1 MKLLIADSG
10 ATKTDWAFIENG
22 KPIFFKGE
30 GLHPANFSDSDI
42 KNSIHRTVGKLRPN
56 HIYFFG
62 AGCHSEEVNDRFAS
76 IFKNQ
81 FGKVTVTVDDDLTG
95 TAKAHIGKEN
105 GIIAALGT
113 GSICGR
119 YHGGKITE
127 KSAALGFAIG
137 DEGSA
142 ADIGKRI
149 LKLFFRNRF
158 DEATHQAVAA
168 ALSETSYSVWMQKIY
183 QHKTPSRELA
193 KVAGL
198 VLNRE
203 VSPQLK
209 KTVKDSI
216 ASFVDEQLS
225 QLQPLNEERIV
236 ITGKV
241 AVSNMGILLDVLA
254 QKGFENVEVKG
265 SVIEGLAKFYSP

>member
-30 GLHPANFSDSDI
+30 GLHPAYFSNADI
-42 KNSIHRTVGKLRPN
+42 NNLIHRTVGKLRPD
-56 HIYFFG
+56 HIHFFG
-62 AGCHSEEVNDRFAS
+62 AGCHSEEINSRFES
-76 IFKNQ
+76 NFKNH
-81 FGKVTVTVDDDLTG
+81 FSKVTVTVNDDLTG
-95 TAKAHIGKEN
+95 TAKAHLGNKN

-119 YHGGKITE
+119 YHTGKIME

-149 LKLFFRNRF
+149 LKQFFRNRF
-158 DEATHQAVAA
+158 DEATHKAVAE
-168 ALSETSYSVWMQKIY
+168 ALNEISYSVWMQKIY
-183 QHKTPSRELA
+183 QHKTPNRELA
-193 KVAGL
+193 NVAGL

-203 VSPQLK
+203 VTPELK
-209 KTVKDSI
+209 KIVQDSI
-216 ASFVDEQLS
+216 ASFVVEQLS
-225 QLQPLNEERIV
+225 ELKPSNDERIV
-236 ITGKV
+236 FTGKV
-241 AVSNMGILLDVLA
+241 AISNKAILLDVLS

-265 SVIEGLAKFYSP
+265 SVIEGLVRFYAT

>member
-30 GLHPANFSDSDI
+30 GLHPAYFSDSDI
-42 KNSIHRTVGKLRPN
+42 KNSIYRTVGKLRPN

-62 AGCHSEEVNDRFAS
+62 AGCHSEEVTKRFES

-95 TAKAHIGKEN
+95 TAKAHLGKEN

-119 YHGGKITE
+119 YQGGKITE

-149 LKLFFRNRF
+149 LKQFFRNRF
-158 DEATHQAVAA
+158 DEATHQTVAT
-168 ALSETSYSVWMQKIY
+168 ALSETSYSVWMKKIY

-193 KVAGL
+193 HIAGL
-198 VLNRE
+198 VLNGE
-203 VSPQLK
+203 ITPQLEK
-209 KTVKDSI
+209 IVKDSVT
-216 ASFVDEQLS
+216 SFVNEQLS

-236 ITGKV
+236 FTGKV
-241 AVSNMGILLDVLA
+241 AVSNKEILLDILI
-254 QKGFENVEVKG
+254 QNGFENVEVKG
-265 SVIEGLAKFYSP
+265 SVIEGLAKFYAT